1 MVTTASVDYEL
12 AEQPAL
18 PRGLLT
24 IAADRR
30 VLSGAMANINS
41 HELGAAIGDEL
52 LRRYGAI
59 LADVILSDARRRVK

>member
-1 MVTTASVDYEL
+1 MDKTTSVIGEVNS
-12 AEQPAL
+12 PL

-30 VLSGAMANINS
+30 VLSCAMANINS

-59 LADVILSDARRRVK
+59 LADVILSDALRRLK